1 MTVLVT
7 FLTVVMLEGVAE
19 IWPLSAGAKLKRR
32 DRVLSKGEKN
42 SFIALLGKGG
52 SCFKDCSPPP
62 LERITRS
69 FVVKKEKNRF
79 SDRSQPWERPAF
91 FLLWGN
97 LSHQS

>member
-19 IWPLSAGAKLKRR
+19 IWPLSACAKLKRR

-52 SCFKDCSPPP
+52 SQQAHAVKTVSPPHHW
-62 LERITRS
+62 
-69 FVVKKEKNRF
+69 KEL
-79 SDRSQPWERPAF
+79 QGV
-91 FLLWGN
+91 L
-97 LSHQS
+97 